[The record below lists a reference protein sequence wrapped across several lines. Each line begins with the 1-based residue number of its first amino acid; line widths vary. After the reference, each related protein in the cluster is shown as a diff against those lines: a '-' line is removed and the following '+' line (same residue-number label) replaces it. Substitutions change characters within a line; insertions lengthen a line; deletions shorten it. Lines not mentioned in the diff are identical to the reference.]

1 MSKKDKK
8 RKKDKKK
15 NVTVVVI
22 KGKRGKAGPPGPPG
36 PQGLSSSAQHVCESQ
51 ECAVCGTMV
60 ASPEQH
66 RLWHEG
72 KAVPDQPPPQVG
84 NPESNLERAVYQ
96 AIGAA
101 SMCWSEPPDGV
112 FDSERAEQIGK
123 QLLLQIKSLIC
134 AEIGTEFTCT
144 LPPYLLSKN
153 EDAIMPGR
161 ETITANEAIADVWRA
176 ARDLALEAVDGR
188 RL

>member
-1 MSKKDKK
+1 MS
-8 RKKDKKK
+8 KKDKKK

-36 PQGLSSSAQHVCESQ
+36 PQGLTGPTEYVWETQD
-51 ECAVCGTMV
+51 CAVCGTV
-60 ASPEQH
+60 VNRPEQH

-72 KAVPDQPPPQVG
+72 KAVPDQPPPPPQVG

-134 AEIGTEFTCT
+134 AEIVTEFTCT

-153 EDAIMPGR
+153 EDATMTGR
-161 ETITANEAIADVWRA
+161 ETITANEAISDVWRA